1 MKRFEITADLA
12 QQEKINFMTRFF
24 ALFFV
29 IALLASCRS
38 TKKIQTA
45 ITKKDSASTVNV
57 PSGVTKNDTI
67 QLIHAALRKV
77 DSNHIGFRTFSAKVN
92 VDYSG
97 SDGKKYDVN
106 ANIRMYKD
114 SAIWIAVNALLG
126 IDAMRLFVTK
136 DSLKLLDKLN
146 KTYTARS
153 VDYLREITSLPL
165 NLYNLQDLIIGNP
178 VFLDSNIVSYSS
190 NNNQIALLCLGN
202 LFKNLITLNE
212 SDKTLI
218 HSKLD
223 DIDPARNRTADLT
236 YGDYESKKG
245 MPFST
250 KRRIVVTEKNRLDI
264 KLEFKQYDF
273 NQEVSFPFS
282 VPKNYDRH

>member
-1 MKRFEITADLA
+1 MEALV
-12 QQEKINFMTRFF
+12 QQVKINFMTRFF
-24 ALFFV
+24 
-29 IALLASCRS
+29 LLLTLIGLLTSCRS

-45 ITKKDSASTVNV
+45 ISKKDSVVTTNV
-57 PSGVTKNDTI
+57 PTGASKNDTVQMI
-67 QLIHAALRKV
+67 RAALSRM
-77 DSNHIGFRTFSAKVN
+77 DSNHIDFRTFSAKVN

-126 IDAMRLFVTK
+126 IDAMRLYITK
-136 DSLKLLDKLN
+136 DSVKLIDKLN

-153 VDYLREITSLPL
+153 VDYLREVTSLPL

-178 VFLDSNIVSYSS
+178 VFLDSNIVSYAA
-190 NNNQIALLCLGN
+190 NNNQIVLLSLGRF
-202 LFKNLITLNE
+202 FKNLLTLDE
-212 SDKTLI
+212 ASKTLL

-223 DIDPARNRTADLT
+223 DADPARNRTADLT
-236 YGDYESKKG
+236 YSDYESKKG
-245 MPFST
+245 VPFST
-250 KRRIVVTEKNRLDI
+250 KRRIVVAEKNRLDI
-264 KLEFKQYDF
+264 KLDFKQYDF

-282 VPKNYDRH
+282 IPKNYDRN

>member
-1 MKRFEITADLA
+1 MA

-24 ALFFV
+24 ALVFI

-57 PSGVTKNDTI
+57 PSGVTKSDTI
-67 QLIHAALRKV
+67 QLINAALRKV

-114 SAIWIAVNALLG
+114 SVIWIAVNALLG
-126 IDAMRLFVTK
+126 IDAMRLFITK

-153 VDYLREITSLPL
+153 VDYLREVTSLPL
-165 NLYNLQDLIIGNP
+165 NLYNLQDLIMGNP
-178 VFLDSNIVSYSS
+178 VFLDSNIVSYSV
-190 NNNQIALLCLGN
+190 NNNQIALLSLGN

-282 VPKNYDRH
+282 VPKNYDRR

>member
-1 MKRFEITADLA
+1 
-12 QQEKINFMTRFF
+12 MTRFF
-24 ALFFV
+24 VLL
-29 IALLASCRS
+29 ITIGLLASCRS

-45 ITKKDSASTVNV
+45 ITKKDSVVTVNL
-57 PSGVTKNDTI
+57 PPGAAKNDTVQI
-67 QLIHAALRKV
+67 IRAALSKV
-77 DSNHIGFRTFSAKVN
+77 DSNRIDFRTFAAKVN

-114 SAIWIAVNALLG
+114 SAIWVAVNALLG

-153 VDYLREITSLPL
+153 IDYLQEVTSLPL
-165 NLYNLQDLIIGNP
+165 NLYLLQDLLIGNP
-178 VFLDSNIVSYSS
+178 VFLDSNVVSYST
-190 NNNQIALLCLGN
+190 NNNQIALLSLGE

-212 SDKTLI
+212 ADKSLL

-223 DIDPARNRTADLT
+223 DRDPARNRTADLT
-236 YGDYESKKG
+236 YSEYESKKG
-245 MPFST
+245 VPFST
-250 KRRIVVTEKNRLDI
+250 KRRIVVTERNRLDI

-282 VPKNYDRH
+282 IPKNYGRN

>member
-1 MKRFEITADLA
+1 
-12 QQEKINFMTRFF
+12 MTRFF
-24 ALFFV
+24 SLL
-29 IALLASCRS
+29 ILIGLLASCRS

-45 ITKKDSASTVNV
+45 ITRKDTVAIVNV
-57 PSGVTKNDTI
+57 PPRATKNDTI
-67 QLIHAALRKV
+67 QMIHAALRKV
-77 DSNHIGFRTFSAKVN
+77 DSNRIDFRTFSAKVN

-114 SAIWIAVNALLG
+114 SAIWVAVNAVLG
-126 IDAMRLFVTK
+126 IDAMRLFITK
-136 DSLKLLDKLN
+136 DSVKLLDKLN
-146 KTYTARS
+146 KTYIARS
-153 VDYLREITSLPL
+153 VDYLQEVTSLPL

-190 NNNQIALLCLGN
+190 TNNQIALLSLGE

-212 SDKTLI
+212 ADKTLL

-223 DIDPARNRTADLT
+223 DTDPARNRTADLT
-236 YGDYESKKG
+236 YSDYESKKG
-245 MPFST
+245 VAFST

-264 KLEFKQYDF
+264 KLDFKQYDF

-282 VPKNYDRH
+282 VPKNYDRN